1 MQDIHN
7 LWETVLAEIELAVSK
22 ANFTTWFKNTYAVKE
37 EDGVFFVGVPNEF
50 IKDWLATKF
59 SREVLKSIRNHKE
72 SVRSVEFIIAKKP
85 NKPVPVQQQ
94 TLEQEKKE
102 SEGLQEL
109 PLDHMV
115 PKKNNLNPK
124 YTFETFIIGP
134 FNEIAYSASQA
145 VIKKPG
151 SFNPL
156 FIYGSTG
163 IGKTHLIQATGNALI
178 EKFPGLNIYY
188 TSSEKF
194 LMDYVQALQSNRIN
208 QFKEKYRTY
217 DALIMDDIQFF
228 SGKDKVQEELF
239 HLFNILHEK
248 NKQII
253 FSSDKHPNYI
263 IGLEDR
269 LKSRFSAGMIIDIA
283 RPEYESRIA
292 ILQAKLK
299 QNNFVL
305 SEESLDYIASHV
317 EGNIRE
323 LEGII
328 NTLIMQIELRKR
340 ELNIQEIK
348 LLIKNNIKPKKN
360 ISLEDIVKVVAHFY
374 NLEEVS
380 MYEKNRRKEIVEA
393 RQVAMYILREDYNIS
408 FPHIGKKL
416 GGRDHT
422 TVMHSYEKITRE
434 LTEDP
439 NLIHD
444 IEQIRA
450 MLQT

>member
-7 LWETVLAEIELAVSK
+7 LWETVLAEIELSVSK

-59 SREVLKSIRNHKE
+59 SREVLKSIRNHRE
-72 SVRSVEFIIAKKP
+72 SIRSVEFIIAKKP
-85 NKPVPVQQQ
+85 VKTPPVQQPTQ
-94 TLEQEKKE
+94 EQIKKE

-134 FNEIAYSASQA
+134 FNEVAYSASQA

-178 EKFPGLNIYY
+178 EKNPGLNIYY

-217 DALIMDDIQFF
+217 DGLIMDDIQFF

-292 ILQAKLK
+292 ILKAKLS
-299 QNNFVL
+299 QNNFNL

-328 NTLIMQIELRKR
+328 NTLIMQMEMRKR

-374 NLEEVS
+374 NLEES
-380 MYEKNRRKEIVEA
+380 AMYEKNRRKEIVEA

-434 LTEDP
+434 LTENP

>member
-94 TLEQEKKE
+94 NLEQEKKE

-269 LKSRFSAGMIIDIA
+269 LKSRYSAGMIIDIA

-374 NLEEVS
+374 NLEESS

-422 TVMHSYEKITRE
+422 TVMHSYEKVTRE

>member
-59 SREVLKSIRNHKE
+59 SREVLKSIRNHKD
-72 SVRSVEFIIAKKP
+72 SIRSVEFIIAKKP
-85 NKPVPVQQQ
+85 NKPIPVQQQ
-94 TLEQEKKE
+94 TIEQGKKE

-109 PLDHMV
+109 PLDHMI

-178 EKFPGLNIYY
+178 EKYPGLNIYY

-299 QNNFVL
+299 QNNFIL

-374 NLEEVS
+374 NLEEFA

>member
-94 TLEQEKKE
+94 NLEQEKKE

-374 NLEEVS
+374 NLEESS

-422 TVMHSYEKITRE
+422 TVMHSYEKVTRE

>member
-1 MQDIHN
+1 MQDVTN
-7 LWETVLAEIELAVSK
+7 LWETVLAEIELSVSK
-22 ANFTTWFKNTYAVKE
+22 ANFTTWFKNTHAVRE

-59 SREVLKSIRNHKE
+59 SREVLKSIRSHRENI
-72 SVRSVEFIIAKKP
+72 RSVEFIIAKKP
-85 NKPVPVQQQ
+85 AKVVVAPI
-94 TLEQEKKE
+94 TSEQEKIEKE
-102 SEGLQEL
+102 VMQEL
-109 PLDHMV
+109 PLDHSI

-124 YTFETFIIGP
+124 YTFETFIIGS
-134 FNEIAYSASQA
+134 FNEVAYSAAQA

-163 IGKTHLIQATGNALI
+163 IGKTHLVQAVGNALVASN
-178 EKFPGLNIYY
+178 PNLNVYY

-194 LMDYVQALQSNRIN
+194 LMDYVSSLQTNRIN
-208 QFKEKYRTY
+208 QFKEKYRTC
-217 DALIMDDIQFF
+217 DVLIMDDIQFF
-228 SGKDKVQEELF
+228 SAGKEKVQEELF
-239 HLFNILHEK
+239 HLFNTLHDR
-248 NKQII
+248 NRQLI

-263 IGLEDR
+263 VGLEDR
-269 LKSRFSAGMIIDIA
+269 LKSRFSAGMTVDMA
-283 RPEYESRIA
+283 RPEYESRSA
-292 ILQAKLK
+292 ILQSKLK
-299 QNNFVL
+299 AHNFQL
-305 SEESLDYIASHV
+305 TEESIDYIASHV

-328 NTLIMQIELRKR
+328 NTLIMQMELRKR

-348 LLIKNNIKPKKN
+348 LLIKNNIKPKRN
-360 ISLEDIVKVVAHFY
+360 ISLEDIVRVVAHFY
-374 NLEEVS
+374 NLEETS

-393 RQVAMYILREDYNIS
+393 RQVAMYILREDYSIS

-434 LTEDP
+434 LTESP

>member
-163 IGKTHLIQATGNALI
+163 IGKTHLIQASGNALI

>member
-94 TLEQEKKE
+94 NLEQEKKE

-360 ISLEDIVKVVAHFY
+360 ISLEDIVKVVAYFY
-374 NLEEVS
+374 NLEESS

-422 TVMHSYEKITRE
+422 TVMHSYEKVTRE